1 MTDLHPLWQVLIMAA
16 VIAFTRFLPFLAFPE
31 GRKRPAVITYL
42 GKVLPYAIIGM
53 LVVYC
58 FKNVSVFTYPYG
70 LPELIAAAFV
80 VGMHVWPS
88 ICCWFNSFFERG
100 IYMEIW
106 ELFLVAVSLSMDA
119 FAVSVCKGLSVKKLR
134 PRHCAT
140 AGLYFGGFQALMPLL
155 GWLLGRQFESLIKSI
170 DHWIAFVLLAL
181 IGANMIREALGD
193 EEDVNDSFSFKTMLP
208 LAVATSIDALAVGV
222 TFAFL
227 EVQILPA
234 ILLIGCTTFALGN
247 VFGSGLQSKAEIAG
261 GVILIL
267 LGIKILI
274 EHLFFG
280 G

>member
-1 MTDLHPLWQVLIMAA
+1 
-16 VIAFTRFLPFLAFPE
+16 
-31 GRKRPAVITYL
+31 
-42 GKVLPYAIIGM
+42 
-53 LVVYC
+53 
-58 FKNVSVFTYPYG
+58 
-70 LPELIAAAFV
+70 
-80 VGMHVWPS
+80 
-88 ICCWFNSFFERG
+88 
-100 IYMEIW
+100 MEIW

-234 ILLIGCTTFALGN
+234 ILLIGCTTFALSAAGDKIGN